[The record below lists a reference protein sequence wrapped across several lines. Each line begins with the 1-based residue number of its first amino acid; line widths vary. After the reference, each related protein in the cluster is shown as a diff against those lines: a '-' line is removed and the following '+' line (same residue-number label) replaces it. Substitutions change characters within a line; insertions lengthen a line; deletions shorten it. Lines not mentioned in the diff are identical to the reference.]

1 MGNHMLNLLAEL
13 SRIAM
18 APMDNMCADD
28 ILRGC
33 DIVRDALG
41 AEEAYLVRAGDP
53 HFIKLGSTA
62 HPTDYEIK
70 QKGYWL
76 AWKELAANPAVEVA
90 GFQVENRLVANGFAF
105 GAELSATH
113 VVSILPSDES
123 NSELLVARGPWPTG
137 LTRAQVQFL
146 SAARP
151 MLARLATAV
160 LDRDRR
166 DRQRE
171 QFRAFADLSA
181 AFSQAETMDGVLSSV
196 ATALARTSGFEWVT
210 INLVDDSLQVII
222 DHAGNVNRYSETD
235 TAQMYRGE
243 NMSGQAKKQSA
254 AAIRRM
260 AEDKAAVLHRDI
272 FSPDSTMEM
281 DDATHAYYQRAHIL
295 AIGTFPIVFR
305 DSVMGSVAF
314 LSSRSHEFDE
324 DETRFL
330 TDLVAQAS
338 VTIEGLRLYRELRK
352 AEERL
357 RTVATNAPIVLY
369 STNREGIFTLSEG
382 RGLTNLGFAPG
393 EVVGRSVFDL
403 YADQPEV
410 IDGICKALDGEE
422 NSYTSSIGGYWWE
435 SKVTPLRDESGRVSG
450 MIGVSVDVTQRRQYE
465 EALLAL
471 NEQLQAST
479 ARAIELAQKAES
491 SARAKSEFLANT
503 SHEIRTPMNGVI
515 GMTELLLQT
524 RLGADQKEFVETI
537 RDSGE
542 ALLTVIDEILDFSK
556 LEAGKMTIENI
567 DFNLRTVME
576 EVADLLAPAAQR
588 KGLEFTL
595 AMEPAAFPWQLKGDP
610 GRLRQVLVNLMGNA
624 IKFTSSGDVG
634 LSATVVEDASGHA
647 RLRITVSDTGIGI
660 PRDRQ
665 QAIFESFTQADGSS
679 TRRFGGTGLGLTIS
693 RQIVDLMGGKIG
705 VSSAPGRGSTFSV
718 ELTLE
723 KQALA
728 APDRP
733 LPEHIRGERILV
745 VDDNATNRRI
755 LRKQLTSW
763 GCSVIE
769 ATGGRQAL
777 NLLDANPTTSLVLMD
792 LQMPG
797 MDGETTTAQIKQTPG
812 RSSLPVV
819 LLSSAGILT
828 AEQFR
833 EKGFAAAL
841 TKPVRQSQLYNTLVD
856 ALGRREKERLAPDDA
871 STAAQPGVSLGLSVL
886 LAEDNPIN
894 QKVAARMLE
903 RWRCQVTTVADGF
916 AALEAVKKVAY
927 DLVLMDCH
935 MPLLDGYETTT
946 AIRRHEMATGGHV
959 PIIAMTANALEGD
972 RDQCL
977 AAGMDD
983 YVRKPVKPAV
993 LLEAVLRWAPERFI
1007 EGTPVRVADGPPP
1020 LDAAQL
1026 LDSAGDDAGLARE
1039 LKVQFVASAAEV
1051 WPRLVAAFGT
1061 GDAPTVEL
1069 LAHSLKGSCWTLGA
1083 GPCGAALQQ
1092 LESAMKNGYTEVGSE
1107 AFANA
1112 NAEYQRLIEWLNLE
1126 LSEEAA

>member
-1 MGNHMLNLLAEL
+1 MLNLLAEL

-18 APMDNMCADD
+18 APMGDVSAEDVLGACN
-28 ILRGC
+28 
-33 DIVRDALG
+33 IVRGALE
-41 AEEAYLVRAGDP
+41 AEEAYVIRAGDP
-53 HFIKLGSTA
+53 HFVKLGSTD

-76 AWKELAANPAVEVA
+76 AWKELAANPAIEVA
-90 GFQVENRLVANGFAF
+90 GFQVENRLVKNGFAL
-105 GAELSATH
+105 GAGLPATH
-113 VVSILPSDES
+113 VVAILPSDES
-123 NSELLVARGPWPTG
+123 NSELLVARGPWPAG
-137 LTRAQVQFL
+137 LSEAQTQFL

-151 MLARLATAV
+151 MLARIATAV

-166 DRQRE
+166 DRQRA
-171 QFRAFADLSA
+171 QFRALADLSA
-181 AFSQAETMDGVLSSV
+181 AFSQAETMEGVLASV

-222 DHAGNVNRYSETD
+222 DHAGNVNRFSGTD
-235 TAQMYRGE
+235 TALMYSGE
-243 NMSGQAKKQSA
+243 RMSGQAKKQA
-254 AAIRRM
+254 AVTIQRM
-260 AEDKAAVLHRDI
+260 AATRLPVLHRDI
-272 FSPDSTMEM
+272 FAADSTMEM
-281 DDATHAYYQRAHIL
+281 DDSTHTYYQRAHIL

-305 DSVMGSVAF
+305 DSVMGSVTF
-314 LSSRSHEFDE
+314 LSSRRHEFD
-324 DETRFL
+324 DEETKFL
-330 TDLVAQAS
+330 TDLVSQAS

-357 RTVATNAPIVLY
+357 RTVATNAPIVLF
-369 STNREGIFTLSEG
+369 STNRDGVFTLSEG
-382 RGLTNLGFAPG
+382 RRLTNLGFAPG
-393 EVVGRSVFDL
+393 ELVGQSVFDL

-410 IDGICKALDGEE
+410 IDSILRALDGHE
-422 NSYTSSIGGYWWE
+422 SSHTSLIGGYWWE
-435 SKVTPLRDESGRVSG
+435 SNVTPLRDETGRVSG
-450 MIGVSVDVTQRRQYE
+450 MIGVSVDVTQRREYE
-465 EALLAL
+465 DALLAL

-479 ARAIELAQKAES
+479 TRAIELAQTAES

-524 RLGADQKEFVETI
+524 RLAPDQKEFVETI

-556 LEAGKMTIENI
+556 LEAGKMTVEHI

-595 AMEPAAFPWQLKGDP
+595 SMEPATCPWQFTGDP

-634 LSATVVEDASGHA
+634 LSAAILEDTAPRA
-647 RLRITVSDTGIGI
+647 KLRITVSDTGIGI

-693 RQIVDLMGGKIG
+693 KQIVDLMEGTI
-705 VSSAPGRGSTFSV
+705 SIASAPGRGSTFSV
-718 ELTLE
+718 DLTLE
-723 KQALA
+723 NQASAVASPL
-728 APDRP
+728 
-733 LPEHIRGERILV
+733 LPEYIRGQRVLV

-755 LRKQLTSW
+755 LREQLSSW

-769 ATGGRQAL
+769 ATGGKQAL
-777 NLLDANPTTSLVLMD
+777 DLLAANPGTSLVLMD

-797 MDGETTTAQIKQTPG
+797 MDGETTTAQIKAASV
-812 RSSLPVV
+812 RNSLPVV
-819 LLSSAGILT
+819 LLSSAGVLQ
-828 AEQFR
+828 ADEYR
-833 EKGFAAAL
+833 AKGFVAAL
-841 TKPVRQSQLYNTLVD
+841 TKPVRQSQLYNTLLNV
-856 ALGRREKERLAPDDA
+856 LGHHEEEQSARDEG
-871 STAAQPGVSLGLSVL
+871 SGSVQSGVSLGLRVL
-886 LAEDNPIN
+886 LAEDNLIN

-903 RWRCQVTTVADGF
+903 RWDCRVTTVADGF
-916 AALEAVKKVAY
+916 AALEAVKDGY
-927 DLVLMDCH
+927 DIVLMDCH
-935 MPLLDGYETTT
+935 MPLLDGYEATD
-946 AIRRHEMATGGHV
+946 AIRKRELASGNHV

-993 LLEAVLRWAPERFI
+993 LLEAIRRWAPDTGAGSSAPASE
-1007 EGTPVRVADGPPP
+1007 GPPP
-1020 LDAAQL
+1020 LDSTRL
-1026 LDSAGDDAGLARE
+1026 LESAGDDEDLARE
-1039 LKVQFVASAAEV
+1039 LKVQFVESAAEV
-1051 WPRLVAAFGT
+1051 WPRVIAARGA
-1061 GDAPTVEL
+1061 GDHRTVEM

-1083 GPCGAALQQ
+1083 EPCGAALQL
-1092 LESAMKNGYTEVGSE
+1092 LETAAREGDPGTDSE
-1107 AFANA
+1107 AFKRAD
-1112 NAEYQRLIEWLNLE
+1112 AECLRLIAWLKFDLR
-1126 LSEEAA
+1126 EAAA